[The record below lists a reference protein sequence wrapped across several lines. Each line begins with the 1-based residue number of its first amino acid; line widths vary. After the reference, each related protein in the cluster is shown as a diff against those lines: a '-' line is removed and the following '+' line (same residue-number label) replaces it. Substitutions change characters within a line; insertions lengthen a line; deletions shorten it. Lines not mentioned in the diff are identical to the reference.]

1 MAALEVRSA
10 SGVPM
15 EYFLTPACWSNRA
28 PGPSGVISDTLC
40 QSATTAC
47 PAGQVRMWVHYRPQ
61 GSTATPRQAPPAR
74 CVGASQSLPATDVLA
89 GVRERLER
97 LAPEAAFAVQPPDRA
112 LVNLPIIV
120 HATSPD
126 GRPLEQPI
134 QLDVTQPVPGHLE
147 AHPRYLWDFGGG
159 AGAEGVGIAYD
170 GTSQQQ
176 NPDYYVSHA
185 YGGKG
190 SATVTLT
197 VLWRATFTVAG
208 LPPFTLE
215 DLPRTAARTFPVVEA
230 RSQLVADPS

>member
-1 MAALEVRSA
+1 
-10 SGVPM
+10 
-15 EYFLTPACWSNRA
+15 
-28 PGPSGVISDTLC
+28 
-40 QSATTAC
+40 
-47 PAGQVRMWVHYRPQ
+47 
-61 GSTATPRQAPPAR
+61 
-74 CVGASQSLPATDVLA
+74 VGASQSLPATDVLA